1 MTNHL
6 LHAEHHPLFEVNVW
20 KNMPVLFPENAKKY
34 MPGFGGVGYKLKTEE
49 KEKKC
54 LPKK

>member
-1 MTNHL
+1 L